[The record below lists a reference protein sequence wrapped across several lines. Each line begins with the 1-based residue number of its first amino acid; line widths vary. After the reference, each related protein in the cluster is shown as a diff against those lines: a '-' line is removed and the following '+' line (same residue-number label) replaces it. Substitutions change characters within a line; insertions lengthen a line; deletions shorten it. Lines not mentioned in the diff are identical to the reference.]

1 MQSEALVN
9 LMIKSCDNKNAENI
23 MKFDVTDTSSVTDYY
38 IICHGHS
45 DRQVQA
51 IADEVKEAS
60 TDNNLHTVTEGY
72 REGKWILVDVNN
84 VIVHIFHK
92 PERDYYNLE
101 RLFKNG
107 EHVDVS

>member
-1 MQSEALVN
+1 MQSEVLVN
-9 LMIKSCDNKNAENI
+9 LMIESCDNKNAENI

-38 IICHGHS
+38 IICHGDS

-51 IADEVKEAS
+51 IADGVKESSA
-60 TDNNLHTVTEGY
+60 DNSLDTITEGY
-72 REGKWILVDVNN
+72 REAKWILVDINN

-107 EHVDVS
+107 EHVEV